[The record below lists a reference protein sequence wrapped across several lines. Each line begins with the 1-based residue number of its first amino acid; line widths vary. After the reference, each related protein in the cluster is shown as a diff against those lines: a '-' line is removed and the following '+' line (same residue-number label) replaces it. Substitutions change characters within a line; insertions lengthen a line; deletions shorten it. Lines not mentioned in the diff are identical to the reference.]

1 MEPQLTRVL
10 LVEPDYLHAHLVAE
24 NLGDG
29 FVFQEE
35 TSPVDAS
42 LLLLE
47 DSKPFDLAIVNF
59 PFLRDQ
65 TQDTVEL
72 LDILRYLNMPRV
84 VASVVGREE
93 LEGVYPL
100 QNGEGYLEKPFRDDE
115 LGRVVAETLDKR

>member
-1 MEPQLTRVL
+1 
-10 LVEPDYLHAHLVAE
+10 VAE